1 MGYVEGRMV
10 NIDGHLYEQRSVN
23 RVLVRTY
30 FLGIEGGR
38 IAYAKAGQ
46 TRQKFHDVM
55 TSAVREAR
63 ITQEEYVDLSEADAI
78 IRGRNHRHAV
88 VEISLGPD
96 ESDISRALRRAQ
108 TLQAAIGEPVI
119 PVVAAPNPHP
129 ALIQEAERSN
139 VQVLDVPAS

>member
-1 MGYVEGRMV
+1 MDYAEGRMV

-63 ITQEEYVDLSEADAI
+63 ITREEYVDLSEADAI

-88 VEISLGPD
+88 VEISLGAD
-96 ESDISRALRRAQ
+96 EDDISRALRRAQ
-108 TLQAAIGEPVI
+108 TLQAAIGETVV
-119 PVVAAPNPHP
+119 PVVATPNPHP
-129 ALIQEAERSN
+129 AFIQAAEGRN
-139 VQVLDVPAS
+139 VQVLDVPA